1 MEMNIFIGR
10 DVLLPYPNSSEEFII
25 RIDARKM
32 QLRGLISQNGKTILF
47 ESYNLTIELLIIL

>member
-10 DVLLPYPNSSEEFII
+10 DVLLPYPNSSKEFII
-25 RIDARKM
+25 CIDARKM